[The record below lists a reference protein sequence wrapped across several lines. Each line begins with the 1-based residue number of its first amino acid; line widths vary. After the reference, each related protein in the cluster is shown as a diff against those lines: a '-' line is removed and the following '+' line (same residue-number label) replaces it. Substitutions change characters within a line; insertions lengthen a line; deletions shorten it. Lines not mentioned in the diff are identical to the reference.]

1 MYINLKESYIPSYIR
16 FGLEHRILQ
25 DIHNNL
31 QFSGSRP
38 QVHLLFLLNASI
50 RLIGLFD
57 SKLCISSPPKS

>member
-1 MYINLKESYIPSYIR
+1 MYINLKGSYIPSYIR

-50 RLIGLFD
+50 RLINF
-57 SKLCISSPPKS
+57 

>member
-1 MYINLKESYIPSYIR
+1 MYINLKGSYIPSYIR

-38 QVHLLFLLNASI
+38 QVRLLFLLNASI
-50 RLIGLFD
+50 RLIGFLIVSCAF
-57 SKLCISSPPKS
+57 LHPPKI